1 MKLNWLKHW
10 KQNGLVALV
19 IVLFS
24 ELGLHFV
31 ISDFR
36 ISLAVVLFP
45 FFLLTISRETPAW
58 EVGVATGAAVWVFRA
73 LYSTA
78 RGTVLAN
85 AALANLPGGLY
96 YVFYG
101 LLFGLIVRQR
111 YVYHYNKLWY
121 QIALCDFLANV
132 GEVLVR
138 LELEESLNFYL
149 ILAVIALGRGVLA
162 IVLLAADFFLPLRLL
177 GSYFHIA
184 MNGAA
189 SAEKIFKLLA
199 AEEPANGEQTVPE
212 QAALQLKHVTFGYE
226 KDRTILQ
233 DVSLTIPQGSFV
245 SLVGESGCGKSTIA
259 ALLSGSRTGYTGSVT
274 LGGVPVEQLQ
284 RAQRLRALTLVPHN
298 ATIFKGTVE
307 ANLRMAKPDAT
318 EAELWAAL
326 EQVNLAD
333 FCRSQDGLQTALHE
347 GGSNLS
353 GGQRQRLAMARALLH
368 DTPIYLFDEA
378 TSNVDAES
386 ENDIMAAIRSLAG
399 RKTVILISHRLANVV
414 DSDCIYVL
422 DKGRIAE
429 RGTHAELLKK
439 QGAYSRL
446 YTAQKQLET
455 LETED
460 A

>member
-45 FFLLTISRETPAW
+45 FFLLTISRKPPPGRWAW
-58 EVGVATGAAVWVFRA
+58 QPVRRWVFRA

-149 ILAVIALGRGVLA
+149 ILAVIAPRPRCAGHCVAGGVRPLPRPF
-162 IVLLAADFFLPLRLL
+162 DPLR
-177 GSYFHIA
+177 A
-184 MNGAA
+184 
-189 SAEKIFKLLA
+189 
-199 AEEPANGEQTVPE
+199 
-212 QAALQLKHVTFGYE
+212 
-226 KDRTILQ
+226 
-233 DVSLTIPQGSFV
+233 
-245 SLVGESGCGKSTIA
+245 
-259 ALLSGSRTGYTGSVT
+259 
-274 LGGVPVEQLQ
+274 
-284 RAQRLRALTLVPHN
+284 
-298 ATIFKGTVE
+298 
-307 ANLRMAKPDAT
+307 
-318 EAELWAAL
+318 
-326 EQVNLAD
+326 
-333 FCRSQDGLQTALHE
+333 
-347 GGSNLS
+347 
-353 GGQRQRLAMARALLH
+353 
-368 DTPIYLFDEA
+368 
-378 TSNVDAES
+378 
-386 ENDIMAAIRSLAG
+386 
-399 RKTVILISHRLANVV
+399 
-414 DSDCIYVL
+414 
-422 DKGRIAE
+422 
-429 RGTHAELLKK
+429 
-439 QGAYSRL
+439 
-446 YTAQKQLET
+446 
-455 LETED
+455 
-460 A
+460 

>member
-58 EVGVATGAAVWVFRA
+58 EVGAATGAAVWVFRA

-78 RGTVLAN
+78 RGTVLAD

-149 ILAVIALGRGVLA
+149 ILVVIALGRGVLA
-162 IVLLAADFFLPLRLL
+162 IVLLPRPFDPR
-177 GSYFHIA
+177 
-184 MNGAA
+184 
-189 SAEKIFKLLA
+189 
-199 AEEPANGEQTVPE
+199 
-212 QAALQLKHVTFGYE
+212 
-226 KDRTILQ
+226 
-233 DVSLTIPQGSFV
+233 
-245 SLVGESGCGKSTIA
+245 
-259 ALLSGSRTGYTGSVT
+259 
-274 LGGVPVEQLQ
+274 
-284 RAQRLRALTLVPHN
+284 RA
-298 ATIFKGTVE
+298 
-307 ANLRMAKPDAT
+307 
-318 EAELWAAL
+318 
-326 EQVNLAD
+326 
-333 FCRSQDGLQTALHE
+333 
-347 GGSNLS
+347 
-353 GGQRQRLAMARALLH
+353 
-368 DTPIYLFDEA
+368 
-378 TSNVDAES
+378 
-386 ENDIMAAIRSLAG
+386 
-399 RKTVILISHRLANVV
+399 
-414 DSDCIYVL
+414 
-422 DKGRIAE
+422 
-429 RGTHAELLKK
+429 
-439 QGAYSRL
+439 
-446 YTAQKQLET
+446 
-455 LETED
+455 
-460 A
+460 